1 MLAVPDEAHSAAYER
16 ARLLQCNARR
26 DRRRLHSMVNDMTE
40 PSNSISKRVVIV
52 GGGVA
57 GLEALLALRALLS
70 NEVAV
75 TLVEQ
80 HEWFTDRPM
89 TVAEPFHL
97 ASAARHSMREIATEL
112 ATEFVPA
119 TVTALDAAKHRITCS
134 GGTEIAFDT
143 LILAPG
149 AHARPPFAGAI
160 TFGLEGSGQ
169 AVRGMLDQVRSGQAS
184 RVTFVASSMTGWL
197 LPLYELALM
206 TARELARNNVH
217 GVQLHLLTPEKR
229 PLELFGDRGSQSVS
243 RLLAAAGIEFVH
255 ASFAEA
261 DDGGLTYGALGEPSA
276 DYVVTLPLLSGPA
289 LTGVPTTPPR
299 GFIPVDEHG
308 RVLGLADVYAAGD
321 AVDFAVKQGG
331 LAAQQADA
339 VAEHVAATYGASV
352 EPAPFRPVLRGM
364 VFTGDE
370 PRFMRSG
377 DPSAWYP
384 LWWPPS
390 KVAGRYLAPYLW
402 GRSDEEGFAGR
413 PEEFVEVDIPLTA
426 ASLPG

>member
-1 MLAVPDEAHSAAYER
+1 
-16 ARLLQCNARR
+16 
-26 DRRRLHSMVNDMTE
+26 MVNVMTE
-40 PSNSISKRVVIV
+40 PSNSSSNRVVIV

-70 NEVAV
+70 DEVAL

-97 ASAARHSMREIATEL
+97 ASAARHSLSEIAAEL

-119 TVTALDAAKHRITCS
+119 TVTALDAANHRITCS
-134 GGTEIAFDT
+134 DGTEVAFDK

-149 AHARPPFAGAI
+149 AQARPPFAGAI

-169 AVRGMLDQVRSGQAS
+169 AVRAMLDHVRSGQAS
-184 RVTFVASSMTGWL
+184 RVTFIAPAMTGWL

-206 TARELARNNVH
+206 TARELARSNVP
-217 GVQLHLLTPEKR
+217 GVELHLLTPEKR
-229 PLELFGDRGSQSVS
+229 PLELFGARASQSVG

-261 DDGGLTYGALGEPSA
+261 DGGGLIYGALGEPNA

-299 GFIPVDEHG
+299 GFIPVDEYG
-308 RVLGLADVYAAGD
+308 RVSGLTDVYAAGD
-321 AVDFAVKQGG
+321 AVDFTVKQGG
-331 LAAQQADA
+331 IAAQQADA
-339 VAEHVAATYGASV
+339 VAEHVAAAYGASV

-370 PRFMRSG
+370 PQFMRS
-377 DPSAWYP
+377 DAPSAWYP
-384 LWWPPS
+384 LWWPPT

-402 GRSDEEGFAGR
+402 GRSDEEGFVGH
-413 PEEFVEVDIPLTA
+413 PEQFVEVDIPLTA